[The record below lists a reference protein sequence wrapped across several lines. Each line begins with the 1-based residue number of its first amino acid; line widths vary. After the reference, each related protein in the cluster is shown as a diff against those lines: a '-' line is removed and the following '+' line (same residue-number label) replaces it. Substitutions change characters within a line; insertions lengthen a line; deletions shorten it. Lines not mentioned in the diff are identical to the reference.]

1 MEALNGTALALPE
14 SCELHP
20 SHLCSTR
27 TCVAMLFFFFF
38 SEGGLGDMA
47 VTLSNKALPLQ
58 KFTGPKA
65 GKNNNKRQN
74 YELRKRCRKVQSTTC
89 GQPHA
94 GCFAEFICFFL
105 QWHPEVGVT
114 VLTLHK
120 GKLKPRE
127 KKHPCLRSLM
137 QTQIRLS

>member
-1 MEALNGTALALPE
+1 
-14 SCELHP
+14 
-20 SHLCSTR
+20 
-27 TCVAMLFFFFF
+27 
-38 SEGGLGDMA
+38 MA
-47 VTLSNKALPLQ
+47 VTLRNKALPLQ

-74 YELRKRCRKVQSTTC
+74 YDCRKRYGRKVQSTTC

-94 GCFAEFICFFL
+94 RCFAEFLCFLL

-127 KKHPCLRSLM
+127 QRHPCLRSLM
-137 QTQIRLS
+137 QTQICLS

>member
-1 MEALNGTALALPE
+1 M
-14 SCELHP
+14 ELHWHSLNP
-20 SHLCSTR
+20 VSCIHPTSAPPEPVLPCF
-27 TCVAMLFFFFF
+27 LGFFFF
-38 SEGGLGDMA
+38 GGGVLGDMA
-47 VTLSNKALPLQ
+47 VTLRNKALPVQ

-105 QWHPEVGVT
+105 QRHPEVGVT

-137 QTQIRLS
+137 QTQICLS